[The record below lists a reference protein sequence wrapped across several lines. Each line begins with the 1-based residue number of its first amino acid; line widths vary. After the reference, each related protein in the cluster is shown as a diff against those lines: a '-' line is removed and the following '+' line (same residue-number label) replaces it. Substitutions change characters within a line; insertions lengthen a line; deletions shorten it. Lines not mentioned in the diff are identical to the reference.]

1 MFVFRGKAPT
11 RVESPS
17 AELVDSGTSASDLL
31 LQAAGAHSPPSTPH
45 CSVSSPGPL
54 SQTHD
59 QMPDLHELK
68 GDNDWPKVY
77 YFVLWYLI
85 YFHSIDLWIK
95 KQNKY
100 IDSVKRFVGCLL
112 LKVALLFYHTRCNIF
127 YFSYLL
133 IYCYSFIFCIASRL
147 LISSII
153 IMYTSIRWMICL
165 IASLSTRSLY

>member
-1 MFVFRGKAPT
+1 MFEFNLFIKRAYLFIFIQSLVSNRADTESMFVFRGKAPT

-68 GDNDWPKVY
+68 GDND
-77 YFVLWYLI
+77 
-85 YFHSIDLWIK
+85 
-95 KQNKY
+95 
-100 IDSVKRFVGCLL
+100 
-112 LKVALLFYHTRCNIF
+112 
-127 YFSYLL
+127 
-133 IYCYSFIFCIASRL
+133 
-147 LISSII
+147 
-153 IMYTSIRWMICL
+153 
-165 IASLSTRSLY
+165 